1 MAPPPPQASCLFK
14 KSCDPVISRHVC
26 DEISPLK
33 ILKAPVELADFQGRS
48 VRVETG
54 KAERGETLIKNKTKF
69 NLIRSCQVTRNEFRK
84 KGTLFYILRY
94 CIEHNSISS
103 NIPQTI

>member
-1 MAPPPPQASCLFK
+1 MAPPPPQASCLLT

-48 VRVETG
+48 ARVGTG
-54 KAERGETLIKNKTKF
+54 KAERGETLIKN
-69 NLIRSCQVTRNEFRK
+69 
-84 KGTLFYILRY
+84 
-94 CIEHNSISS
+94 
-103 NIPQTI
+103 

>member
-1 MAPPPPQASCLFK
+1 MAPPSTPSLLSLK

-48 VRVETG
+48 ARVGTG
-54 KAERGETLIKNKTKF
+54 KAERGETPQNKIQSHPLLPGNQK
-69 NLIRSCQVTRNEFRK
+69 
-84 KGTLFYILRY
+84 
-94 CIEHNSISS
+94 
-103 NIPQTI
+103 